1 MNLSFHSA
9 ASAFAAASSAAA
21 FSASAFA
28 SSAGFSPS
36 APSAGFSASSGSPS
50 STSASTGSAAAPS
63 AADFASAAVALSL
76 AQVGEEEGASAP
88 VLASSMGILTASSF
102 PDFAIAITCLLSC
115 RRRRLRSQLRSY
127 RRRQEPRRPGH
138 QPLQPPQ
145 PRGRR
150 RSASTQPQRACSQ
163 PAAASRPKP

>member
-1 MNLSFHSA
+1 MNDETQQTD
-9 ASAFAAASSAAA
+9 
-21 FSASAFA
+21 
-28 SSAGFSPS
+28 AGRLEKEEIEDLGTVTL
-36 APSAGFSASSGSPS
+36 ARGEHV
-50 STSASTGSAAAPS
+50 TGSAAAPS

-115 RRRRLRSQLRSY
+115 RRRRLRSQLRSC

>member
-21 FSASAFA
+21 FSASA

-36 APSAGFSASSGSPS
+36 ASSAGFSASSGSPS
-50 STSASTGSAAAPS
+50 STSASSASAAAPS

-76 AQVGEEEGASAP
+76 AQVGEEGASAP

-115 RRRRLRSQLRSY
+115 RRRRLRSQLRSC
-127 RRRQEPRRPGH
+127 RHRQEPRRPGH
-138 QPLQPPQ
+138 RPLRQPQ
-145 PRGRR
+145 PRDRR
-150 RSASTQPQRACSQ
+150 RSASTQPRRACSL
-163 PAAASRPKP
+163 PAGASRPRP

>member
-36 APSAGFSASSGSPS
+36 APSAGFSASSDRPRALLPLPARRQRPPQP
-50 STSASTGSAAAPS
+50 TSHRPRWRYRWRR
-63 AADFASAAVALSL
+63 L
-76 AQVGEEEGASAP
+76 GEEEGASAP

-115 RRRRLRSQLRSY
+115 RRRRLRSQLRSCH
-127 RRRQEPRRPGH
+127 RRQEPRRPGH